1 MQMFA
6 DVRLLMETECYTYL
20 QSMNNLGLP
29 RESIE
34 SLMTSPIWVS
44 KGWPCHENGLFFVWS
59 GTGSRIAGFIGI
71 VWKSRSH
78 DRAKTLAVTKFV
90 INHRFESCDGQHNF
104 FLWVRYNASNST
116 MYRIGQI
123 MSLLDNNVT
132 FYTPSTHTFSS
143 HPKEKNW
150 HKTQLNCCIETKYRI
165 MNSLYWCLH
174 YLMTVTKGFL
184 KVMETKMEHF
194 GIKL

>member
-1 MQMFA
+1 MELVQGLQ
-6 DVRLLMETECYTYL
+6 VLLEL
-20 QSMNNLGLP
+20 SG
-29 RESIE
+29 RAA
-34 SLMTSPIWVS
+34 LMTGPKLWLWLSLSLIIDLRVVM
-44 KGWPCHENGLFFVWS
+44 GNTTFF
-59 GTGSRIAGFIGI
+59 
-71 VWKSRSH
+71 
-78 DRAKTLAVTKFV
+78 
-90 INHRFESCDGQHNF
+90 
-104 FLWVRYNASNST
+104 WVRYNASKST
-116 MYRIGQI
+116 IYRIGQI

-143 HPKEKNW
+143 HPKEKYW